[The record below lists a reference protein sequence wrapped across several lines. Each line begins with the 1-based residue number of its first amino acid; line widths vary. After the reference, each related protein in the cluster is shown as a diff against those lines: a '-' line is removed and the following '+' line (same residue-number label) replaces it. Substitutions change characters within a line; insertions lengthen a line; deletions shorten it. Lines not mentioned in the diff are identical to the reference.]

1 MWIYVLPV
9 LGYLMGSISSAVVI
23 ARMMG
28 LKDPRTEGSG
38 NPGATNILRYGGRK
52 AAVLTL
58 VGDVLKGVV
67 PVLIARA
74 LTQDPVILGAVV
86 VAAFLGHLYPV
97 FFGFKGGKGV
107 ATAFGVFA
115 ALNPWLGL
123 AMAVS
128 WLIVAAAFRYS
139 SLAALTTAALV
150 PVYVWW
156 LLPGTAYLLMAL
168 VVVALLFWRHRDN
181 IRRLLAGTESKISL
195 GSR

>member
-74 LTQDPVILGAVV
+74 LTQDPVILAAVV

-156 LLPGTAYLLMAL
+156 LQPGTAYLLMAL

>member
-58 VGDVLKGVV
+58 LGDVLKGVV

-74 LTQDPVILGAVV
+74 LTQDPVILAAVV

-156 LLPGTAYLLMAL
+156 LQPGTAYLLMAL